1 MQEIGY
7 ELQVVA
13 ACQHSDMLVD
23 QLLKLLREGPH
34 GAVLDGG
41 AAMVTPEAM
50 LSY

>member
-1 MQEIGY
+1 MSCRSS
-7 ELQVVA
+7 LRVNN
-13 ACQHSDMLVD
+13 SDMLVD